1 METKKDGKYFLE
13 LHNKEKSRILKLAD
27 DAEKELENVQ
37 IDVSFMTNFDVKKLN
52 LLLKFLRKLI
62 QSHLKTLLD

>member
-52 LLLKFLRKLI
+52 L
-62 QSHLKTLLD
+62 